1 MEESRI
7 IIKPVVAQQ
16 FEHSMK
22 HGRIFFLSAPCGF
35 GKTVVAEELLRGR
48 KVRRMQAEKPDF
60 ERAETDPDWKILLVD
75 DLQLMQEEE
84 QQRLCEL
91 IRKNTERRFVLLS
104 RGVPPGCLLA
114 FGYTGLMTVVDADG
128 LLFDREDIRTL
139 FRNRQVEVTD
149 SEISAILKKSIGYP
163 MGVEL
168 TAQLMA
174 GGRSFT
180 PGLVAQAYREVFRY
194 FEAAVYRRFDLPIRR
209 LLLEMA
215 PFDRFDMEMARMVSG
230 NPHVGELL
238 EWLQSHTTMLR
249 YDGIARFHFWPQFRK
264 FLLWEMEREYTPEQ
278 CRSIYSRGGMYYELR
293 DDYSHALECYT
304 RSGEH
309 SRVSNLLIRGAE
321 LHPGMGH
328 YRKMEKYYKSLS
340 EQELKS
346 SPSLMQGM
354 SMLCA
359 LSGDYGES
367 ERWYREIQQFA
378 ENCDRRD
385 GAGRQARSRLAW
397 LDISL
402 PQRPVEGM
410 LETIPAVFRLLT
422 EKELTLSSFSVTSTL
437 PSVMNGGKDFSDWSR
452 KDDLLYRTMRL
463 PVETV
468 LGRDGVGLADCAIA
482 ESKFEKG
489 EDISRRLLF
498 LISHMG
504 EIQRNG
510 TPDMEFA
517 VTGLLARSQVAAG
530 QAEEARRTVE
540 ELKRRFADSGQ
551 TRFRA
556 NINALLCRI
565 ALYRGATEEADEWYR
580 SSAPRSPLNF
590 NVMKR
595 YRYLTQA
602 MVELAQNR
610 PDAALLTLAPM
621 EPYCKTCRRHIDS
634 IHLHILQALAMY
646 RQRDAGWREKLRQA
660 LDTAAE
666 YSFVRTV
673 SAYGAAVLP
682 LLEELSYT
690 GGGEE
695 WRQKLLR
702 DVLAQAAFYPLFL
715 QPSLSLTTALTA
727 TELQI
732 LRLICADKSNAE
744 IGEMMNIKISTVKTH
759 VSHIL
764 GKLGVRR
771 RAEAVT
777 AAKKLWLV

>member
-1 MEESRI
+1 MKNPNGGTGRFSSSRRI
-7 IIKPVVAQQ
+7 ATAGTAQ
-16 FEHSMK
+16 
-22 HGRIFFLSAPCGF
+22 A
-35 GKTVVAEELLRGR
+35 
-48 KVRRMQAEKPDF
+48 VRREVA
-60 ERAETDPDWKILLVD
+60 W
-75 DLQLMQEEE
+75 
-84 QQRLCEL
+84 
-91 IRKNTERRFVLLS
+91 
-104 RGVPPGCLLA
+104 PGW
-114 FGYTGLMTVVDADG
+114 
-128 LLFDREDIRTL
+128 
-139 FRNRQVEVTD
+139 
-149 SEISAILKKSIGYP
+149 ISP
-163 MGVEL
+163 
-168 TAQLMA
+168 
-174 GGRSFT
+174 
-180 PGLVAQAYREVFRY
+180 
-194 FEAAVYRRFDLPIRR
+194 
-209 LLLEMA
+209 
-215 PFDRFDMEMARMVSG
+215 
-230 NPHVGELL
+230 
-238 EWLQSHTTMLR
+238 
-249 YDGIARFHFWPQFRK
+249 
-264 FLLWEMEREYTPEQ
+264 
-278 CRSIYSRGGMYYELR
+278 C
-293 DDYSHALECYT
+293 
-304 RSGEH
+304 
-309 SRVSNLLIRGAE
+309 
-321 LHPGMGH
+321 
-328 YRKMEKYYKSLS
+328 
-340 EQELKS
+340 
-346 SPSLMQGM
+346 
-354 SMLCA
+354 
-359 LSGDYGES
+359 LSG
-367 ERWYREIQQFA
+367 RWRECWRPF
-378 ENCDRRD
+378 RR
-385 GAGRQARSRLAW
+385 S
-397 LDISL
+397 
-402 PQRPVEGM
+402 
-410 LETIPAVFRLLT
+410 FRLLT

-517 VTGLLARSQVAAG
+517 VTGLLARSQVTAG
-530 QAEEARRTVE
+530 QAEEARRTAE

-621 EPYCKTCRRHIDS
+621 EPYCETCRRHIDS

-666 YSFVRTV
+666 YSFVRTI

-777 AAKKLWLV
+777 AAKSCGWYKEKNKAKNDKREKICK